1 MPPVDL
7 RQGRMLQRSSAPLPL
22 NLAPAN
28 QENTADPQSGIQQQ
42 SRLDPPPIDDV
53 PPPSKFPGNRTRP
66 VFSSNFSFAADG
78 ATPSPPPSAGLPGHP
93 RPRSVRARSPSSKRN
108 SMLQDEDSEW
118 DTTKMLPQFQHT
130 IRRPSLLTPPTTA
143 DSRRQSYDRNTHLG
157 YDDGSTEIPQ
167 GRRSSVPTHHLRP
180 EQHTERPHSNL
191 RRSSLATTS
200 LTRQELEEED
210 EKSQVEVVPE
220 VDSGEEE
227 LAAADTA
234 DLESVE
240 AKTADLNLE
249 ESTSVPPSPSLK
261 RESDE
266 SDANITSSVNTP
278 IPNPF
283 EMMHDVPYP
292 YILKRLLDF
301 GAYFVGHDE
310 TAQVYVE
317 AIQLNE
323 KNSTYKVE
331 VVPRD
336 TESEPFRIVK
346 RYKYCD
352 SDSSDQDTPP
362 PESPVTPIDDD
373 EVEYTSPRLP
383 IHVEYAVFRLPFLGS
398 MLLSGQVFCGD
409 TLKIPLPYPEVW
421 TSVVGWMY
429 TNKVLRL
436 PGLEAQEQAEMVRDN
451 IEFLGGRV

>member
-1 MPPVDL
+1 
-7 RQGRMLQRSSAPLPL
+7 
-22 NLAPAN
+22 
-28 QENTADPQSGIQQQ
+28 
-42 SRLDPPPIDDV
+42 
-53 PPPSKFPGNRTRP
+53 
-66 VFSSNFSFAADG
+66 
-78 ATPSPPPSAGLPGHP
+78 
-93 RPRSVRARSPSSKRN
+93 
-108 SMLQDEDSEW
+108 
-118 DTTKMLPQFQHT
+118 MLPQFQHT
-130 IRRPSLLTPPTTA
+130 IRRPSILTPPTTA
-143 DSRRQSYDRNTHLG
+143 DSRRPSYDRNSHLG

-180 EQHTERPHSNL
+180 EPHTERPHSNL

-200 LTRQELEEED
+200 MTRQDLEDEEERSPVD
-210 EKSQVEVVPE
+210 VVPE

-227 LAAADTA
+227 LDAADNA

-266 SDANITSSVNTP
+266 SDANITSTVNTP

-283 EMMHDVPYP
+283 EMLGGIPSP
-292 YILKRLLDF
+292 YIHKRLLDL

-310 TAQVYVE
+310 TAQAYVE

-323 KNSTYKVE
+323 KNSAYKVE
-331 VVPRD
+331 ILPRD
-336 TESEPFRIVK
+336 TEFEPFRIVK

-352 SDSSDQDTPP
+352 SDSSDQDSPP
-362 PESPVTPIDDD
+362 PHSPVDDD

-383 IHVEYAVFRLPFLGS
+383 IHVEYAVFRLPLLGS

-409 TLKIPLPYPEVW
+409 TLKVPLPYPEVW

-436 PGLEAQEQAEMVRDN
+436 PGFEPQEQAEMVRDN
-451 IEFLGGRV
+451 IEFLGGHV